1 VAVRRGVVVVIFLIF
16 VAVAVSA
23 AGLIFTALLVGRA
36 PRIDRNSTLVLRVN
50 GDLQEMEPA
59 GVIGQFF
66 EGQPT
71 VRSLVD
77 ALRKAKVDSRVTSVV
92 IRPTGT
98 AALWGKVQEVRD
110 AILDFK
116 RSRKPIVAYMEFGGE
131 QEFFLASACDKVFL
145 MPTSSLDLTGL
156 ASYELFLRGTL
167 DKIGAY
173 PDALH
178 VGDYK
183 TASNIYT
190 EHTYTPAHREM
201 AVSLNTDL
209 YEQLVRGLADGRHKS
224 EAEIRTLIDH
234 GPFLP
239 EDALRAGLVDDV
251 VYEDEIDDKVD
262 LSNGAVGAG
271 KRSAHFLEQADYRNV
286 TTSSLGLDR
295 GQRIAIIYAVGLISS
310 GPSNYDSPQ
319 GQVAGSDTLVEYL
332 RKARADSSIKAIV
345 LRIDSPGGSAIASDV
360 IWREVQLTRK
370 AKPVIASM
378 SDVAASGG
386 YYIAMPASAIVAEPA
401 TLTGSIGVVM
411 VKFVIDG
418 TLKKL
423 GLNMEHVQEGR
434 YADLYSPIRP
444 FSASERAR
452 VEEQMQATYDAF
464 VEKAAAG
471 RNTTPE
477 KIDAIGQG
485 RVWTGRQAK
494 QLGLVD
500 ELGGLERAL
509 ALAKERV
516 GIPQD
521 AGVELVVYPPRKSI
535 YEIVANPFGR
545 ADGASTLGA
554 LLGLKDPR
562 GLQTLMAPMQVFRRG
577 EPLALMPNVFVR

>member
-262 LSNGAVGAG
+262 LSNGAAGAKKG
-271 KRSAHFLEQADYRNV
+271 SAHFLEQADYRNV